1 MSTNDDPESD
11 DKKMP
16 LLDHLIELRSR
27 LLRCVIALFVAFMV
41 CFYFAD
47 HLYAFLVQPLANILA
62 EKGLD
67 RRMIFTALT
76 EVFFTYVK
84 VAFFFGAFISF
95 PIFAAEIY
103 KFVAPGLYRNE
114 RKAFVPFL
122 VATPVLFFM
131 GGAMV
136 YYVLLPVAWR
146 FFLSF
151 ETTGI
156 DGGLPISA

>member
-1 MSTNDDPESD
+1 MASEDDPESD

-27 LLRCVIALFVAFMV
+27 LLWSVIALFAAFIL
-41 CFYFAD
+41 CFIFAK
-47 HLYAFLVQPLANILA
+47 HLYAFLVQPLADILA

-67 RRMIFTALT
+67 RRMIYTALT

-95 PIFAAEIY
+95 PIFATQIY

-114 RKAFVPFL
+114 KKAFLPFL
-122 VATPVLFFM
+122 LATPILFFM
-131 GGAMV
+131 
-136 YYVLLPVAWR
+136 
-146 FFLSF
+146 
-151 ETTGI
+151 
-156 DGGLPISA
+156 